1 MDSRYAK
8 LVKIIVEEAGETK
21 SLEQVVPTMAS
32 SPEEWETYLR
42 FFETPMK
49 ESQLS
54 FDHYDR
60 LVGSADN
67 SIFDYAQES
76 SDENLVS
83 AVRSKLLAL
92 PLAQARVI
100 QLTFFDLK
108 STREAAKVLGVS
120 QSAVCNLKKRALRN
134 LRKSLKEVFTS
145 TLMNKQEKDI

>member
-1 MDSRYAK
+1 MESRYAK
-8 LVKIIVEEAGETK
+8 LLEIITEEGQDPK
-21 SLEQVVPTMAS
+21 PLAS
-32 SPEEWETYLR
+32 AIPSGSSTPEEWEAYLNSY
-42 FFETPMK
+42 ETPIK
-49 ESQLS
+49 ESQVS
-54 FDHYDR
+54 WDHYDR
-60 LVGSADN
+60 LVSSADI

-100 QLTFFDLK
+100 QLTYFDLQ

-120 QSAVCNLKKRALRN
+120 QSAVCNLKKRAIRN

-145 TLMNKQEKDI
+145 TLMSKQE